1 MKTNKLTVFKKYGYI
16 YENLLSKN
24 IVFIYGLS
32 LTCIAVAATSVR
44 NAMAIS
50 FATAFVMIPSIFIAS
65 FLPRDMEYEWIALT
79 VGFISFASVSVAFLF
94 VNEADPAIFGTLGIY
109 FPLLTFST
117 GTFMKFHQHLGSG
130 KHSFALIDGLLSS
143 VGYFIAAFLVASV
156 REILASGTFM
166 EKPISWIT
174 LKMPAFRMTFG
185 GFIVIAFLA
194 AFIKY
199 LNRIIKI
206 VLLHLDNKSNKQ

>member
-1 MKTNKLTVFKKYGYI
+1 MKTNKLMTFKKYGYI
-16 YENLLSKN
+16 YESLFSKN

-44 NAMAIS
+44 NAIAIS
-50 FATAFVMIPSIFIAS
+50 FATAFIMIPSVFIAS
-65 FLPRDMEYEWIALT
+65 FLPRDMEYEWIAVM
-79 VGFISFASVSVAFLF
+79 VGFISFASIWVSFLF
-94 VNEADPAIFGTLGIY
+94 VNEADPSIFGTLGIY

-130 KHSFALIDGLLSS
+130 KHSFALLDGILTS
-143 VGYFIAAFLVASV
+143 VGYFIAAFTVAAV

-166 EKPISWIT
+166 EKPLSWVT
-174 LKMPAFRMTFG
+174 LKMPAFKMTFG

-199 LNRIIKI
+199 IDRVIKI
-206 VLLHLDNKSNKQ
+206 ILLSLDNKSKKQ